1 MALTIHLNQFDGPLD
16 MLLFLIGKAKIDIRD
31 IFVSE
36 VTDQYIQSVRE
47 AEDLDM
53 EDASAFIT
61 MAATLIEIKSRSLLP
76 KPQTETDEEDP
87 EKLLIRQLE
96 EYQRYK
102 QSSQELKALEKAAE
116 AVFSKLPEEY
126 PLPPPS
132 LELKGLT
139 LDGLFKAFSEVLRR
153 LEEKGE
159 EGNAF
164 VPRRIVRDAHDI
176 PGCMKHIRGM
186 LKRGP
191 TRFFA
196 LFSEE
201 PSREEVITLFLALLE
216 LIRLGQ
222 VTVVQKDI
230 YTDIELQR
238 GTGRPVDAQ
247 ETETDTD
254 GPEADL

>member
-76 KPQTETDEEDP
+76 KPELEADEEDP
-87 EKLLIRQLE
+87 EKALIRQLE

-102 QSSQELKALEKAAE
+102 QTSQELKALENAA
-116 AVFSKLPEEY
+116 AALFAKLPEEY
-126 PLPPPS
+126 PLPPPTY
-132 LELKGLT
+132 ELKGLT
-139 LDGLFKAFSEVLRR
+139 LEGLCKAFSEVLRR

-176 PGCMKHIRGM
+176 PGCMKHITGM
-186 LKRGP
+186 LRKGP
-191 TRFFA
+191 VRFFE
-196 LFSEE
+196 LFS
-201 PSREEVITLFLALLE
+201 PQPDREEVITLFLALLE
-216 LIRLGQ
+216 LLRLGQ
-222 VTVVQKDI
+222 ATVVQEDVYADI
-230 YTDIELQR
+230 LVRQGD
-238 GTGRPVDAQ
+238 GRPVEEEKPAASGV
-247 ETETDTD
+247 T
-254 GPEADL
+254 PE